1 MQPWCYPRLWGPK
14 TGQRLSDSQLIEG
27 TPDSRY
33 LSDGGRCVGVLSPA
47 YHSNLVFVDQV
58 LLLTLV
64 FQTTLLSPYRP
75 SGLFTMSN
83 ALSNTRDFY
92 EVYQGNWI
100 NWSHG
105 RMFGATITLNRR
117 DAGLLIAFI
126 ALFVTLTGTAFW
138 RIACFA
144 LHHYFSK
151 EAPRD
156 GLYHQRQAILRNS
169 ANGASGLCT
178 LTQLVWAWRNH
189 THHLYRRLLP
199 VVIFTILCLGAF
211 ATASIFSSKIS
222 TATETEVLVSSARG
236 GSINLTS
243 PDLDLDRLSTIYYPY
258 LTQRQKNFANYAL
271 QCYTNAS
278 NPEECRTYIRKQLPL
293 SVDRNASCPFSGEI
307 CKSTFGDIEIDSGF
321 LNSNDD
327 FGMNNPPH
335 ERFLYRNLLRCAPLI
350 TEGHKQPYNY
360 SKSGGDTLQYM
371 RYYYGDVNLPQ
382 DAFNFTYQYQ
392 IPSMEALSDSQLT
405 SSSWDYNLQ

>member
-1 MQPWCYPRLWGPK
+1 MC
-14 TGQRLSDSQLIEG
+14 
-27 TPDSRY
+27 
-33 LSDGGRCVGVLSPA
+33 GVLSPA

-64 FQTTLLSPYRP
+64 FQTTILSPYRP
-75 SGLFTMSN
+75 SGLFTMSD
-83 ALSNTRDFY
+83 ALSNTRDF
-92 EVYQGNWI
+92 YQGNWI

-105 RMFGATITLNRR
+105 RIFGATITLNRR

-189 THHLYRRLLP
+189 TSHLYRRLLP
-199 VVIFTILCLGAF
+199 VVILTILCLGAF

-236 GSINLTS
+236 SSINLTS
-243 PDLDLDRLSTIYYPY
+243 PDLDLARLSTIYYPY

-293 SVDRNASCPFSGEI
+293 SVDRNASCPLSGEI
-307 CKSTFGDIEIDSGF
+307 CKSAFGNIEIDSVF

-327 FGMNNPPH
+327 FGMNNPPR
-335 ERFLYRNLLRCAPLI
+335 ERFLYRNFLRCAPLI

-360 SKSGGDTLQYM
+360 STSGGDTLQYM